1 MKNIKIIIAFIGLIL
16 ISGCEKVVDIDLNT
30 MDPKLVID
38 AAIKWQKGT
47 LGNSQT
53 IKLSMTNSY
62 YDPQIPTVSGA
73 TIFITDASNNVFNF
87 VESNVAGSYICSN
100 FTPVLNR
107 NYTLTVNVN
116 GSTYTATETLKPVP
130 QIDRIEQINNVG
142 FTGESTEIKTYYTDN
157 GTTQDYY
164 LFKFKP
170 SFTAIPIYFA
180 QEDISFQGNQIFGLF
195 RSDKLETGQNF
206 EVTLSGISRQYY
218 NYMRIL
224 ISIAGNNSGGSPFQ
238 SPSATVRGNI
248 INTTNDA
255 NFPLGYFSLSEQD
268 SRNYIVN

>member
-1 MKNIKIIIAFIGLIL
+1 MKNIKIILAFIGSIL
-16 ISGCEKVVDIDLNT
+16 VSSCETVVDIDLNT
-30 MDPKLVID
+30 MEPKLVIE
-38 AAIKWQKGT
+38 AAIRWQKGT
-47 LGNSQT
+47 LGNVQT
-53 IKLSMTNSY
+53 IKLSKTTSY
-62 YDPQIPTVSGA
+62 YDTQIPTVSGA

-87 VESNVAGSYICSN
+87 VESNVAGSYVCSN

-107 NYTLTVNVN
+107 NYMLTVNSN
-116 GSTYTATETLKPVP
+116 GTTYTATETLKSVP

-142 FTGESTEIKTYYTDN
+142 FTGDATEIKTYYTDN

-170 SFTAIPIYFA
+170 SYTVIPIYFA
-180 QEDISFQGNQIFGLF
+180 QEDINFQGNQILGLY
-195 RSDKLETGQNF
+195 RSDKLESGQNF
-206 EVTLSGISRQYY
+206 EITLSGISRQYY

-248 INTTNDA
+248 INTNNEA
-255 NFPLGYFSLSEQD
+255 NYPLGYFSLSEQD
-268 SRNYIVN
+268 YRNYIVN

>member
-1 MKNIKIIIAFIGLIL
+1 MKKIKIIVAFIGLIL
-16 ISGCEKVVDIDLNT
+16 ISSCEKVVDIDLNT
-30 MDPKLVID
+30 MAPKLVID

-47 LGNSQT
+47 VGNVQT
-53 IKLSMTNSY
+53 IKLSTTSSY
-62 YDPQIPTVSGA
+62 YDTQIPTVSGA
-73 TIFITDASNNVFNF
+73 TVFITDAANNVFNF
-87 VESNVAGSYICSN
+87 VESNVAGSYVCSD
-100 FTPVLNR
+100 FSPVLNR
-107 NYTLTVNVN
+107 NYTLTIISN

-130 QIDRIEQINNVG
+130 QIDRIVQINNTG
-142 FTGESTEIKTYYTDN
+142 FSGKDTEIKSYYTDN

-170 SFTAIPIYFA
+170 SYTAIPIYFT
-180 QEDISFQGNQIFGLF
+180 QEDISFQGNQIFGLY
-195 RSDKLETGQNF
+195 RNNELKPGQNF
-206 EVTLSGISRQYY
+206 EITLSGISRQYY

-255 NFPLGYFSLSEQD
+255 NYPLGYFSLSEQAY
-268 SRNYIVN
+268 RNYIVE

>member
-1 MKNIKIIIAFIGLIL
+1 MKNIKTILVLIGLFVV
-16 ISGCEKVVDIDLNT
+16 SSCEKVVDIDLNT
-30 MDPKLVID
+30 MEPKLVID

-47 LGNSQT
+47 LGTVQT
-53 IKLSMTNSY
+53 IKLSKTTSY
-62 YDPQIPTVSGA
+62 YDTQIPTISGA
-73 TIFITDASNNVFNF
+73 TIFITDAANNVFNF
-87 VESNVAGSYICSN
+87 VESNVAGSYVCSN

-107 NYTLTVNVN
+107 NYTLTVNSN

-142 FTGESTEIKTYYTDN
+142 FTGDATEIKTYYTDN
-157 GTTQDYY
+157 GSTQDYY

-170 SFTAIPIYFA
+170 TYTAIPIYFA
-180 QEDISFQGNQIFGLF
+180 QEDISFQGNQIFGLY
-195 RSDKLETGQNF
+195 RSDKLEAGQNF
-206 EVTLSGISRQYY
+206 EVTLTGISRQYY

-248 INTTNDA
+248 INTTNEA
-255 NFPLGYFSLSEQD
+255 NYPLGYFSLSEQD
-268 SRNYIVN
+268 YRNYIVN

>member
-87 VESNVAGSYICSN
+87 VESNVAGSYVCSN

-195 RSDKLETGQNF
+195 RSDKLVAGQNF

>member
-1 MKNIKIIIAFIGLIL
+1 MKNIKIILAFIGLIL
-16 ISGCEKVVDIDLNT
+16 VSGCEKVVDIDLNT
-30 MDPKLVID
+30 MEPKLVID

-47 LGNSQT
+47 VGNVQT
-53 IKLSMTNSY
+53 IKLSTTNSY
-62 YDPQIPTVSGA
+62 YDNQIPTVSGA
-73 TIFITDASNNVFNF
+73 TVFITDANNNVFNF
-87 VESNVAGSYICSN
+87 VESNVAGSYVCSN

-107 NYTLTVNVN
+107 NYTLTVNSN

-130 QIDRIEQINNVG
+130 QIDRIEQINNTG
-142 FTGESTEIKTYYTDN
+142 FTGNVIEIKTYFTDN

-170 SFTAIPIYFA
+170 TYTAIPIYFA
-180 QEDISFQGNQIFGLF
+180 QEDISFQGNQIFGLY
-195 RSDKLETGQNF
+195 RNDKLEPGQNF
-206 EVTLSGISRQYY
+206 EATLSGISRQYY

-238 SPSATVRGNI
+238 SPAATVRGNI

-255 NFPLGYFSLSEQD
+255 NYPLGYFSLSEQD
-268 SRNYIVN
+268 YRNYIVN

>member
-1 MKNIKIIIAFIGLIL
+1 MKNIQIILTFIGLIL
-16 ISGCEKVVDIDLNT
+16 VSSCEKVVDIDLNT
-30 MDPKLVID
+30 MEPKLVID

-47 LGNSQT
+47 VGNVQT
-53 IKLSMTNSY
+53 IKLSTTTSY
-62 YDPQIPTVSGA
+62 YNNQIPTVSGA
-73 TIFITDASNNVFNF
+73 TIFITDAANNVFNF
-87 VESNVAGSYICSN
+87 IESNVAGSYICSN

-107 NYTLTVNVN
+107 NYTLTVNSN

-142 FTGESTEIKTYYTDN
+142 FTGESIEIKTYYTDN

-170 SFTAIPIYFA
+170 TYTAIPLYFA
-180 QEDISFQGNQIFGLF
+180 QEDISYQGNQIFGLF
-195 RSDKLETGQNF
+195 RSDKLKPGQNF
-206 EVTLSGISRQYY
+206 EVTLSGISKQYF

-224 ISIAGNNSGGSPFQ
+224 ISIAGNSSGSPFQ

-255 NFPLGYFSLSEQD
+255 NYPLGYFSLSEQD
-268 SRNYIVN
+268 YRNYIVN

>member
-87 VESNVAGSYICSN
+87 VESNVAGSYVCSN

-195 RSDKLETGQNF
+195 RSDKLVAGQNF

-224 ISIAGNNSGGSPFQ
+224 ISIAGNNNGGSPFQ

>member
-1 MKNIKIIIAFIGLIL
+1 MKNIKIIVAFFGLIL
-16 ISGCEKVVDIDLNT
+16 ISSCEKVVDIDLNT
-30 MDPKLVID
+30 MAPKLVID

-47 LGNSQT
+47 AGNVQT
-53 IKLSMTNSY
+53 IKLSTTSSY
-62 YDPQIPTVSGA
+62 YDNQIPTVSGA
-73 TIFITDASNNVFNF
+73 TVFITDTANNVFNF
-87 VESNVAGSYICSN
+87 VESNVAGSYVCSN

-107 NYTLTVNVN
+107 NYQLTVNSN

-142 FTGESTEIKTYYTDN
+142 FTGDATEIKTYYTDN
-157 GTTQDYY
+157 GSTQDFY

-170 SFTAIPIYFA
+170 TYTAIPIYFA
-180 QEDISFQGNQIFGLF
+180 QEDISFQGNQIFGLY
-195 RSDKLETGQNF
+195 RNNKLEPGQNF

-238 SPSATVRGNI
+238 SPAATVRGNI
-248 INTTNDA
+248 LNTTNDA
-255 NFPLGYFSLSEQD
+255 NYPLGYFSLSEQD
-268 SRNYIVN
+268 YRNYIVN

>member
-1 MKNIKIIIAFIGLIL
+1 MKNIKIILAFIGLIL
-16 ISGCEKVVDIDLNT
+16 VSGCEKVVDIDLNT
-30 MDPKLVID
+30 MEPKLVID

-47 LGNSQT
+47 VGNVQT
-53 IKLSMTNSY
+53 IKLSTTNSY
-62 YDPQIPTVSGA
+62 YDNQIPTVSGA
-73 TIFITDASNNVFNF
+73 TVFITDANNNVFNF
-87 VESNVAGSYICSN
+87 VESNVAGSYVCSN

-107 NYTLTVNVN
+107 NYTLTVNSN

-130 QIDRIEQINNVG
+130 QIDRIEQINNTG
-142 FTGESTEIKTYYTDN
+142 FTGNVIEIKTYYTDN

-170 SFTAIPIYFA
+170 TYTAIPIYFA
-180 QEDISFQGNQIFGLF
+180 QEDISFQGNQIFGLY
-195 RSDKLETGQNF
+195 RNDKLEPGQNF

-238 SPSATVRGNI
+238 SPAATVRGNI

-255 NFPLGYFSLSEQD
+255 NYPLGYFSLSEQD
-268 SRNYIVN
+268 YRNYIVN

>member
-1 MKNIKIIIAFIGLIL
+1 MKNIKIIVAFIGLIL

-73 TIFITDASNNVFNF
+73 TILITDASNNVFNF
-87 VESNVAGSYICSN
+87 VESNVAGSYVCSN

-195 RSDKLETGQNF
+195 RSDKLVAGQNF

>member
-1 MKNIKIIIAFIGLIL
+1 MKNIKILIAFIGLIL

-87 VESNVAGSYICSN
+87 VESNVAGSYVCSN

-180 QEDISFQGNQIFGLF
+180 QEDISFQGNQIFGLY
-195 RSDKLETGQNF
+195 RSDKLVAGQNF

>member
-1 MKNIKIIIAFIGLIL
+1 MKNIKPILVLIGLFVV
-16 ISGCEKVVDIDLNT
+16 SSCEKVVDIDLNT
-30 MDPKLVID
+30 MEPKLVID

-47 LGNSQT
+47 LGTVQT
-53 IKLSMTNSY
+53 IKLSKTTSY
-62 YDPQIPTVSGA
+62 YDTQIPTVSGA
-73 TIFITDASNNVFNF
+73 TIFITDAANNVFNF
-87 VESNVAGSYICSN
+87 VESNVAGSYVCSN

-107 NYTLTVNVN
+107 NYTLTVNSN

-142 FTGESTEIKTYYTDN
+142 FTGDATEIKTYYTDN
-157 GTTQDYY
+157 GSTQDYY

-170 SFTAIPIYFA
+170 TYTAIPIYFA
-180 QEDISFQGNQIFGLF
+180 QEDISFQGNQIFGLY
-195 RSDKLETGQNF
+195 RSDKLEAGQNF
-206 EVTLSGISRQYY
+206 EVTLTGISRQYY

-248 INTTNDA
+248 INTTNEA
-255 NFPLGYFSLSEQD
+255 NYPLGYFSLSEQD
-268 SRNYIVN
+268 YRNYIVN

>member
-1 MKNIKIIIAFIGLIL
+1 MKNIKILIAFIGLIL

-87 VESNVAGSYICSN
+87 VESNVAGSYVCSN

-195 RSDKLETGQNF
+195 RSDKLVAGQNF

>member
-1 MKNIKIIIAFIGLIL
+1 MKNIKIIVAFIGLIL

-224 ISIAGNNSGGSPFQ
+224 VSIAGNNSGGSPFQ

>member
-1 MKNIKIIIAFIGLIL
+1 MKNIKIILAFIGLIL
-16 ISGCEKVVDIDLNT
+16 VSGCEKVVDIDLNT
-30 MDPKLVID
+30 MEPKLVID
-38 AAIKWQKGT
+38 AAIKSQKGT
-47 LGNSQT
+47 VGNVQT
-53 IKLSMTNSY
+53 IKLSTTNSY
-62 YDPQIPTVSGA
+62 YDNQIPTVSGA
-73 TIFITDASNNVFNF
+73 TVFITDANNNVFNF
-87 VESNVAGSYICSN
+87 VESNVAGSYVCSN

-107 NYTLTVNVN
+107 NYTLTVNSN

-130 QIDRIEQINNVG
+130 QIDRIEQINNTG
-142 FTGESTEIKTYYTDN
+142 FTGNVIEIKTYYTDN

-170 SFTAIPIYFA
+170 TYTAIPIYFA
-180 QEDISFQGNQIFGLF
+180 QEDISFQGNQIFGLY
-195 RSDKLETGQNF
+195 RNDKLEPGQNF

-238 SPSATVRGNI
+238 SPAATVRGNI

-255 NFPLGYFSLSEQD
+255 NYPLGYFSLSEQD
-268 SRNYIVN
+268 YRNYIVN

>member
-1 MKNIKIIIAFIGLIL
+1 MKNIKIIVAFFGLIL
-16 ISGCEKVVDIDLNT
+16 ISSCEKVVDIDLNT
-30 MDPKLVID
+30 MAPKLVID

-47 LGNSQT
+47 AGNVQT
-53 IKLSMTNSY
+53 IKLSTTSSY
-62 YDPQIPTVSGA
+62 YDNQIPTVSGA
-73 TIFITDASNNVFNF
+73 TVFITDAANNVFNF
-87 VESNVAGSYICSN
+87 VESNVAGSYVCSN

-107 NYTLTVNVN
+107 NYQLTVNSN

-142 FTGESTEIKTYYTDN
+142 FTGDATEIKTYYTDN
-157 GTTQDYY
+157 GSTQDFY

-170 SFTAIPIYFA
+170 TYTAIPIYFA
-180 QEDISFQGNQIFGLF
+180 QEDISFQGNQIFGLY
-195 RSDKLETGQNF
+195 RNNKLEPGQNF

-238 SPSATVRGNI
+238 SPAATVRGNI
-248 INTTNDA
+248 LNTTNDA
-255 NFPLGYFSLSEQD
+255 NYPLGYFSLSEQD
-268 SRNYIVN
+268 YRNYIVN

>member
-1 MKNIKIIIAFIGLIL
+1 MKNIKIIVAFIGLIL

-87 VESNVAGSYICSN
+87 VESNVAGSYVCSN

-195 RSDKLETGQNF
+195 RSDKLVAGQNF
-206 EVTLSGISRQYY
+206 EVTLSGISRQYF

>member
-1 MKNIKIIIAFIGLIL
+1 MKNIKTILAFIGLIL
-16 ISGCEKVVDIDLNT
+16 VSGCEKVVDIDLNT
-30 MDPKLVID
+30 MEPKLVID

-47 LGNSQT
+47 VGNVQT
-53 IKLSMTNSY
+53 IKLSTTNSY
-62 YDPQIPTVSGA
+62 YDNQIPTVSGA
-73 TIFITDASNNVFNF
+73 TVFITDANNNVFNF
-87 VESNVAGSYICSN
+87 VESNVAGSYVCSN

-107 NYTLTVNVN
+107 NYTLTVNSN

-130 QIDRIEQINNVG
+130 QIDRIEQINNTG
-142 FTGESTEIKTYYTDN
+142 FTGNVIEIKTYFTDN

-170 SFTAIPIYFA
+170 TYTAIPIYFA
-180 QEDISFQGNQIFGLF
+180 QEDISFQGNQIFGLY
-195 RSDKLETGQNF
+195 RNDKLEPGQNF

-238 SPSATVRGNI
+238 SPAATVRGNI

-255 NFPLGYFSLSEQD
+255 NYPLGYFSLSEQD
-268 SRNYIVN
+268 YRNYIVN